1 MKYEHQ
7 LRKLSSEERKNL
19 SSEELFHSAEFSSYL
34 QKMGETLLRHCG
46 ITKRLSLTILPTGI
60 APGWTDGKKE
70 YLVPENTITEAY
82 NDIYAK
88 FAALLGIH
96 FHEIAHIIYCDFA
109 EEQKAIDKIKAG
121 EFYGELPVPK
131 TQAEVDALTEMKDAL
146 QNSAYRPL
154 FQQIFNDVTNTIDD
168 PHDEGKIIDEFGGIV
183 EKGIATS
190 REALFRSF
198 DYAENILANDK
209 ATKLQKLYAL
219 MLEFAR
225 FEDVFARDLEQCVR
239 DNDIMKMVIDM
250 AKPLSQA
257 RWTDDVAYRFTQI
270 NEIFL
275 IMWPIIKE
283 ALDGAEQQQNQTGA
297 GNPQSN
303 SNGDSSDGQTGSNG
317 NPGSGNPNSSGNTQ
331 SMNHSA
337 AAIQAVVNGLAQ
349 TASNTGANAAPQ
361 NQSTSKVA
369 SANRKQ
375 AQKGQQAQGRQKTPS
390 QTKASA
396 NTNGTDKQIKE
407 ALEAIARGISD
418 QKAEEK
424 LEADITSDLMAE
436 IPQLELGP
444 THRGHIRP
452 HRILQKAV

>member
-19 SSEELFHSAEFSSYL
+19 SSEEIFHSAEFSSYL

-88 FAALLGIH
+88 FTALLGIH

-183 EKGIATS
+183 EKGIAT
-190 REALFRSF
+190 
-198 DYAENILANDK
+198 
-209 ATKLQKLYAL
+209 
-219 MLEFAR
+219 
-225 FEDVFARDLEQCVR
+225 
-239 DNDIMKMVIDM
+239 
-250 AKPLSQA
+250 
-257 RWTDDVAYRFTQI
+257 
-270 NEIFL
+270 
-275 IMWPIIKE
+275 
-283 ALDGAEQQQNQTGA
+283 
-297 GNPQSN
+297 
-303 SNGDSSDGQTGSNG
+303 
-317 NPGSGNPNSSGNTQ
+317 
-331 SMNHSA
+331 
-337 AAIQAVVNGLAQ
+337 
-349 TASNTGANAAPQ
+349 
-361 NQSTSKVA
+361 
-369 SANRKQ
+369 
-375 AQKGQQAQGRQKTPS
+375 
-390 QTKASA
+390 
-396 NTNGTDKQIKE
+396 
-407 ALEAIARGISD
+407 
-418 QKAEEK
+418 
-424 LEADITSDLMAE
+424 
-436 IPQLELGP
+436 
-444 THRGHIRP
+444 
-452 HRILQKAV
+452 

>member
-1 MKYEHQ
+1 M
-7 LRKLSSEERKNL
+7 
-19 SSEELFHSAEFSSYL
+19 
-34 QKMGETLLRHCG
+34 
-46 ITKRLSLTILPTGI
+46 
-60 APGWTDGKKE
+60 
-70 YLVPENTITEAY
+70 
-82 NDIYAK
+82 
-88 FAALLGIH
+88 
-96 FHEIAHIIYCDFA
+96 
-109 EEQKAIDKIKAG
+109 
-121 EFYGELPVPK
+121 PK

-225 FEDVFARDLEQCVR
+225 FEDVFARDLEQCVC

-270 NEIFL
+270 NAIFL

-283 ALDGAEQQQNQTGA
+283 ALDEAEQQQNQTGA

-337 AAIQAVVNGLAQ
+337 AAIQAVVNGLVQ

-369 SANRKQ
+369 SANHKQ
-375 AQKGQQAQGRQKTPS
+375 AQKGQQLS
-390 QTKASA
+390 L
-396 NTNGTDKQIKE
+396 I
-407 ALEAIARGISD
+407 
-418 QKAEEK
+418 
-424 LEADITSDLMAE
+424 
-436 IPQLELGP
+436 
-444 THRGHIRP
+444 HI
-452 HRILQKAV
+452 

>member
-19 SSEELFHSAEFSSYL
+19 SSEEIFHSAEFSSYL

-88 FAALLGIH
+88 FTALLGIH

-225 FEDVFARDLEQCVR
+225 FEDVFARDLEQCVC
-239 DNDIMKMVIDM
+239 DNDIMKMVID
-250 AKPLSQA
+250 
-257 RWTDDVAYRFTQI
+257 I
-270 NEIFL
+270 
-275 IMWPIIKE
+275 
-283 ALDGAEQQQNQTGA
+283 
-297 GNPQSN
+297 
-303 SNGDSSDGQTGSNG
+303 
-317 NPGSGNPNSSGNTQ
+317 
-331 SMNHSA
+331 
-337 AAIQAVVNGLAQ
+337 
-349 TASNTGANAAPQ
+349 
-361 NQSTSKVA
+361 
-369 SANRKQ
+369 
-375 AQKGQQAQGRQKTPS
+375 
-390 QTKASA
+390 
-396 NTNGTDKQIKE
+396 
-407 ALEAIARGISD
+407 
-418 QKAEEK
+418 
-424 LEADITSDLMAE
+424 
-436 IPQLELGP
+436 
-444 THRGHIRP
+444 
-452 HRILQKAV
+452 